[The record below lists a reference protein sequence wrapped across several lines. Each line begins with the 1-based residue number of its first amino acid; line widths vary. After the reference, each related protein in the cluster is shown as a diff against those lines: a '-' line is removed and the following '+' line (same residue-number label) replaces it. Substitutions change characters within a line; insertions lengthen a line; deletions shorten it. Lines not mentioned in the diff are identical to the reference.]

1 MVDLQWK
8 SRKMATPE
16 ISARSPRLPPSDKSH
31 LSIPSSAPI
40 EDASATAT
48 YERYLRLPELAKLWN
63 AKAFP
68 EWRDE
73 SILKPALQALEITF
87 RFISLALSD
96 PRPYSNHGEWK
107 RRLESL
113 AMHQVELIA
122 LICEDEEGGGGAPI
136 VELRSPSGVLTRDR
150 SSQEV
155 WQVPGASPVVSRT
168 SEASLLPRLA
178 TWEKSEGVASR
189 ILLNIECQMHRCPF
203 TLGLGEPNLAGKPN
217 LEYDL
222 VVRPSD
228 LHSVKKPSSPASIRN
243 VENETLFTIHQ
254 IFESW
259 LFVARELLKR
269 IVVRLDGKE
278 WERASSDCW
287 ILEQIWKLLSE
298 VEGLHLLMDPDD
310 FLCLKNQLAIQ
321 ATPGSEALCFRSA
334 ALLELT
340 RLSNDLKRR
349 VPFILGVEV
358 DPKGGPRLQDA
369 AMILFHRQSRDDG
382 AVARVHLLQAFQA
395 IEGAMKSF
403 FFAYRQLTV
412 TVMGSLEATGE
423 SLVHRFLEP
432 PYFPSLD
439 AAKTFL
445 GEFWR
450 RERGGG
456 ADAAAGAAT
465 AFTVNTSASSS
476 NER

>member
-1 MVDLQWK
+1 MVDLPRK

-16 ISARSPRLPPSDKSH
+16 ISARSARLPSDKSH
-31 LSIPSSAPI
+31 LSVPSSSPV
-40 EDASATAT
+40 EDASATAA
-48 YERYLRLPELAKLWN
+48 YELYLRLPELASLWN

-68 EWRDE
+68 EWRNE
-73 SILKPALQALEITF
+73 TILKPALQALEITF
-87 RFISLALSD
+87 RFISMGLSD

-113 AMHQVELIA
+113 AMHEVELIA
-122 LICEDEEGGGGAPI
+122 LICEDEEEGGGSGAPI

-168 SEASLLPRLA
+168 SEESLLPRLA
-178 TWEKSEGVASR
+178 TWEKSEGIASR

-228 LHSVKKPSSPASIRN
+228 LHSIKKPSSPPSIRN
-243 VENETLFTIHQ
+243 LENETLFTIHQ
-254 IFESW
+254 ILESW

-278 WERASSDCW
+278 WEKAASDCW
-287 ILEQIWKLLSE
+287 ILEQIWKLLSR
-298 VEGLHLLMDPDD
+298 VEDLHLLMDPDD
-310 FLCLKNQLAIQ
+310 FLHLKNQLAIQ
-321 ATPGSEALCFRSA
+321 ATPGSSEALCFRSA

-358 DPKGGPRLQDA
+358 DPKGGPRVQDA
-369 AMILFHRQSRDDG
+369 AMILFHKQSRDDG
-382 AVARVHLLQAFQA
+382 AVSRVHLLQAFQA

-423 SLVHRFLEP
+423 SLAHRFLEP

-456 ADAAAGAAT
+456 AGGAAT
-465 AFTVNTSASSS
+465 AFTVNTSASASK
-476 NER
+476 